1 MLGKI
6 VKDAVR
12 RFLLSSR
19 IGKAISKSMP
29 SVTTGEACARSKY
42 SMDREHSYQTFV
54 DAFGPGFGC

>member
-6 VKDAVR
+6 VKDAAR
-12 RFLLSSR
+12 RFWLSSR

-29 SVTTGEACARSKY
+29 SATMGEVCAHFKY